1 MEVENVFNNSS
12 QCLNIS
18 LTGAILIF
26 LIMADYFHFVIMNNS
41 NILPRKQGHGDP
53 TMHEPK
59 SGMLDVHVVGL
70 EFSNYNLTRNFIP
83 KFMEIKTSNNM
94 IYVN

>member
-1 MEVENVFNNSS
+1 MIE
-12 QCLNIS
+12 
-18 LTGAILIF
+18 
-26 LIMADYFHFVIMNNS
+26 YFHFVIMNNS
-41 NILPRKQGHGDP
+41 NILPRKQSHCDP
-53 TMHEPK
+53 MVHEPK

-70 EFSNYNLTRNFIP
+70 KFSNYNLAQNFIP

>member
-1 MEVENVFNNSS
+1 MFEYFFDRSNFNL
-12 QCLNIS
+12 LNHG
-18 LTGAILIF
+18 LEYL
-26 LIMADYFHFVIMNNS
+26 HFGIMNNS
-41 NILPRKQGHGDP
+41 NILPREQGHGDP

-70 EFSNYNLTRNFIP
+70 KFSNYNLAQNFIP
-83 KFMEIKTSNNM
+83 KFMALKTSNNM